1 MAGTATSAKSP
12 STLANPRASIVY
24 EPDQN
29 STFYFSYGR
38 SAVPQGTS
46 IVGSPTPITTANQGL
61 APETGESFELG
72 GKYGLLDGQ
81 LGLTGSV
88 FQETKANATI
98 TDPLSGNR
106 PVAIGPAAA
115 GAGL

>member
-1 MAGTATSAKSP
+1 M
-12 STLANPRASIVY
+12 
-24 EPDQN
+24 
-29 STFYFSYGR
+29 
-38 SAVPQGTS
+38 PQGTS

-72 GKYGLLDGQ
+72 GKYSLLDGQ

-98 TDPLSGNR
+98 TDPLVAMSSCNRARGSGCR
-106 PVAIGPAAA
+106 AMKSPPPARSPSDLSLIAA
-115 GAGL
+115 YT